1 MIEAV
6 TWKTSMQ
13 GSSDDIL
20 DCLRTREVT
29 GVFHS
34 RTALIATA
42 QELLVAGFD
51 RADIDVSASL
61 DELQRRLNYASIPPA
76 DLADIPATARQP
88 LMGEDDVLIT
98 EVVVGSIVGCV
109 GAIALAFYLV
119 AQDMRPLTVG
129 VLSVLSGFIVGG
141 AAALVARRRLRR
153 ERTLGL
159 EKLSEAHGLLIWV
172 RVQSPEKETEAQ
184 EILMRQGAEAVHVHE
199 INLAKRPDDLPL
211 HALRPDPWLG
221 DERLGQP

>member
-1 MIEAV
+1 
-6 TWKTSMQ
+6 MQ
-13 GSSDDIL
+13 RSSDDIL
-20 DCLRTREVT
+20 DWMRAREVT

-34 RTALIATA
+34 RKALIAAA

-61 DELQRRLNYASIPPA
+61 DELQRRLNYASIPPP

-119 AQDMRPLTVG
+119 AQDMRPLPVG

-172 RVQSPEKETEAQ
+172 RVRSPEKEAEAQ
-184 EILMRQGAEAVHVHE
+184 EILMRHGGQAVHVHE
-199 INLAKRPDDLPL
+199 IDLAKQTEDLPL
-211 HALRPDPWLG
+211 HSLRVDPWLG